1 MQKKAYDQL
10 TVLFENFVYPQSSDI
25 IGSVGDG
32 LPLDDWSAVM
42 LAAPGHNQIGTA
54 GSDGEVAW
62 IFHIGNSKMEFARRV
77 HPQRP

>member
-42 LAAPGHNQIGTA
+42 LAP
-54 GSDGEVAW
+54 E
-62 IFHIGNSKMEFARRV
+62 AR
-77 HPQRP
+77 PLMG